1 MLQKLDICGHYLFF
15 INSNLKIDYEHICKL
30 YTRLTW
36 NFLSS
41 LSITTNIENDGKR
54 KTKRNWKPK
63 HLKKFWILTRKIFL
77 LSVIEITY
85 EHVFSIIH
93 ITNKCISIEMFHI
106 ETWKFIATFFRWGR
120 RVIFSI
126 KNVIEVQKLEIDG
139 RKKNNKKNAN
149 VFDYHFIL

>member
-30 YTRLTW
+30 YTCVTW

-93 ITNKCISIEMFHI
+93 ITNKCKYRNVSY
-106 ETWKFIATFFRWGR
+106 
-120 RVIFSI
+120 
-126 KNVIEVQKLEIDG
+126 KNVKVHSNVLPM
-139 RKKNNKKNAN
+139 RKMSDFFDKKRYRSAKVRNRW
-149 VFDYHFIL
+149 